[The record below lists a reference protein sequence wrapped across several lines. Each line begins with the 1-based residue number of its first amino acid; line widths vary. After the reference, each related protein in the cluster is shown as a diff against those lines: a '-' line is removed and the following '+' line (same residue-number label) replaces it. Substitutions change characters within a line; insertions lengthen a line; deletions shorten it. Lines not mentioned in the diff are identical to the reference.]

1 MPPPVPKTSFSPFH
15 SRCKNSFTII
25 VSASDEADSSCIQ
38 KNATEFPAAFLLYIF
53 HTIFQRKFMK
63 SIFSVASLVLVL
75 SLTACNAATPGSVA
89 SQSKVDS
96 LATVVKTM
104 SDEFEILKYGLE
116 KRGLS
121 IEQLRAEKEADE
133 KVWDIPDGQSPTFG
147 NLKNPK
153 LTIVEFSDFQCPYC
167 ARIAPIMQDMM
178 KKHGDQIKFVFKF
191 FPLSFHK
198 DAPAAAAA
206 SMAAQKQGKFWE
218 FRYAV
223 ASHNNELSPET
234 FEQIA
239 KTVGIKNIEQFKK
252 DMVLDSAKQ
261 ARIDADFQLGVKIGV
276 QGTPNF
282 FVNGKRQDRFSPDMI
297 EEMLKK

>member
-1 MPPPVPKTSFSPFH
+1 
-15 SRCKNSFTII
+15 
-25 VSASDEADSSCIQ
+25 
-38 KNATEFPAAFLLYIF
+38 
-53 HTIFQRKFMK
+53 MK
-63 SIFSVASLVLVL
+63 SIFFAASIVLVL
-75 SLTACNAATPGSVA
+75 SLTACNAATPGSGA

-167 ARIAPIMQDMM
+167 ARIAPVMQDMM

-223 ASHNNELSPET
+223 AAHNNELSPET
-234 FEQIA
+234 FEKIA
-239 KTVGIKNIEQFKK
+239 KDVGIKNIEQFKK
-252 DMVLDSAKQ
+252 DMVLDAEKQ

>member
-1 MPPPVPKTSFSPFH
+1 
-15 SRCKNSFTII
+15 
-25 VSASDEADSSCIQ
+25 
-38 KNATEFPAAFLLYIF
+38 
-53 HTIFQRKFMK
+53 MK

-75 SLTACNAATPGSVA
+75 SLTACNAATPGSGA

-121 IEQLRAEKEADE
+121 IEQLKAEKEADE

-167 ARIAPIMQDMM
+167 ARIAPVMQDMM